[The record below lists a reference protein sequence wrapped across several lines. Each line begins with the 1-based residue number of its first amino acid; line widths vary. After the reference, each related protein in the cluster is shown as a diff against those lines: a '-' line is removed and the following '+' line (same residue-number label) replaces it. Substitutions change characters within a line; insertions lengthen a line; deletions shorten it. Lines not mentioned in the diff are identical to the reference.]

1 MAQTS
6 TPGEPARP
14 APNPGRRSERA
25 RRAILTAAGELLG
38 EVGYARL
45 TMEAIASRA
54 RVGKQT
60 IYRWWPTKAA
70 VVFDVFTEM
79 TGGSAGDPLPDTGDL
94 DADLRT
100 VLHAIVDEF
109 ADPLMDR
116 INRVLVAEVQTDPE
130 LAESV
135 MEMLL
140 RPNLRAFEERMQAAR
155 AAGQIASGTDPALAV
170 DLLLAPVQQRW
181 LMRSG
186 ELTHA
191 YVDAL
196 VDTVMHALR
205 SEDRPGD
212 TVPPGEDGSAS

>member
-6 TPGEPARP
+6 TPEEPARP
-14 APNPGRRSERA
+14 APDPRRRSERA
-25 RRAILTAAGELLG
+25 RKAILAAAGELLG

-45 TMEAIASRA
+45 TMEAIAARA

-70 VVFDVFTEM
+70 VVFDVFTEL
-79 TGGSAGDPLPDTGDL
+79 TGGTAGEPLPDTGDL

-100 VLHAIVDEF
+100 VLHAIVDEY

-116 INRVLVAEVQTDPE
+116 VNRAFIAEMQTDPE
-130 LAESV
+130 LARSV
-135 MEMLL
+135 ADRLL
-140 RPNLRAFEERMQAAR
+140 LPNMRAFQDRLLAAR
-155 AAGQIASGTDPALAV
+155 EAGQLDAGTDPALAV

-186 ELTHA
+186 ELTHP

-196 VDTVMHALR
+196 VDTVLR
-205 SEDRPGD
+205 VLGPRG
-212 TVPPGEDGSAS
+212 

>member
-6 TPGEPARP
+6 TPEEPARP
-14 APNPGRRSERA
+14 APDPRRRSERA
-25 RRAILTAAGELLG
+25 RKAILAAAGELLG

-45 TMEAIASRA
+45 TMEAIAARA

-70 VVFDVFTEM
+70 VVFDVFTEL
-79 TGGSAGDPLPDTGDL
+79 TGGTAGEPLPDTGDI

-100 VLHAIVDEF
+100 VLHAIVDEY

-116 INRVLVAEVQTDPE
+116 INRAFVAEMQTDPE
-130 LAESV
+130 LARSV
-135 MEMLL
+135 SEQLL
-140 RPNLRAFEERMQAAR
+140 RPNMKAFEDRLLAAR
-155 AAGQIASGTDPALAV
+155 ATGQLDAGADPALAV

-186 ELTHA
+186 ELTHP

-196 VDTVMHALR
+196 VDTVLRALR
-205 SEDRPGD
+205 PRD
-212 TVPPGEDGSAS
+212 

>member
-6 TPGEPARP
+6 TPEEPARP
-14 APNPGRRSERA
+14 APNPRRRSERA
-25 RRAILTAAGELLG
+25 RRAILAAAGELLG

-79 TGGSAGDPLPDTGDL
+79 TGGAAGDPLPDTGDL

-100 VLHAIVDEF
+100 VLHAIVEEY

-116 INRVLVAEVQTDPE
+116 INRVFIAEVQTDPE
-130 LAESV
+130 LAENV
-135 MEMLL
+135 MELLL
-140 RPNLRAFEERMQAAR
+140 RPNLRAFRDRLLSAR
-155 AAGQIASGTDPALAV
+155 EAGLIDAGTDPDLAV

-196 VDTVMHALR
+196 VDTVMRALR
-205 SEDRPGD
+205 PRG
-212 TVPPGEDGSAS
+212 